1 MKKLETKQII
11 GLAALAVGALVVGK
25 IIRDVKKICQMADEK
40 EELLLDPEEDV
51 NPFEAEEELPVV
63 EADAEEVIEEIAVEE
78 FAADAIEEVAVEEIA
93 VAEVIEAEEAVAE
106 EPAADAQETVSEE
119 STVNE

>member
-25 IIRDVKKICQMADEK
+25 ILRDVKKIRQMAEEK

-51 NPFEAEEELPVV
+51 NPFAADEEELPVV
-63 EADAEEVIEEIAVEE
+63 EADAEEVIEELAADEIVADAVEE
-78 FAADAIEEVAVEEIA
+78 VSVDEIA
-93 VAEVIEAEEAVAE
+93 VADVPAEETVEA
-106 EPAADAQETVSEE
+106 PAADAQEIVSEE
-119 STVNE
+119 PTVNE

>member
-25 IIRDVKKICQMADEK
+25 ILRDVKKIRQMAEEK

-51 NPFEAEEELPVV
+51 NPFAADEEELPVV
-63 EADAEEVIEEIAVEE
+63 EADAEEVIEELAVEE
-78 FAADAIEEVAVEEIA
+78 AAADAVEEVAVEEIA
-93 VAEVIEAEEAVAE
+93 VAEVPAEKAVE
-106 EPAADAQETVSEE
+106 EPAADAQEIVSEE
-119 STVNE
+119 TTVNE

>member
-25 IIRDVKKICQMADEK
+25 ILRDVKKIRQMAEEK

-51 NPFEAEEELPVV
+51 NPFAADEEELPVV
-63 EADAEEVIEEIAVEE
+63 EADAEDVIEELAADEIVADAVEE
-78 FAADAIEEVAVEEIA
+78 VSVDEITVADVP
-93 VAEVIEAEEAVAE
+93 AEETVEA
-106 EPAADAQETVSEE
+106 PAADAQEIVSEE
-119 STVNE
+119 PTVNE